1 MFFTMENDFILPQRG
16 SIFTW
21 LGRLFKER
29 SITPILVGGY
39 AVLAYKIER
48 STFDIDFMLTI
59 EQWIKIEKDM
69 LAAGYSFISKTDSF
83 IQLKNTQQELR
94 DIDFI
99 LCDNDTFSKIV
110 KDAKTT
116 TIAGLNFLLASPLHL
131 IAMKLH
137 AISQNPNR
145 EFKDFNDIIQLI
157 AINRIDIKNKEV
169 ETLFAKYSAN
179 KLYQRLLTN
188 VL

>member
-1 MFFTMENDFILPQRG
+1 MDHDVILPQIG

-29 SITPILVGGY
+29 AITPVLIGGY

-48 STFDIDFMLTI
+48 STFDIDFMLTL
-59 EQWIKIEKDM
+59 EQWSKIEKDM
-69 LAAGYSFISKTDSF
+69 FAAGYTFIHKSDSF
-83 IQLKNTQQELR
+83 IQLKNIKQELR

-99 LCDNDTFSKIV
+99 LCDNDTFIKII
-110 KDAKTT
+110 KDSKTT
-116 TIAGLNFLLASPLHL
+116 TIAGSNFMLASPLHL

-137 AISQNPNR
+137 TISQNQNR
-145 EFKDFNDIIQLI
+145 EFKDFNDIVHLI
-157 AINRIDIKNKEV
+157 SINKIDIRNKDIEI
-169 ETLFAKYSAN
+169 LFAKYSAD

-188 VL
+188 KV